1 MADHATRRRA
11 AAARA
16 DTLLTWALG
25 LYQAA
30 LALALLCLTCALW
43 PEPAEAG
50 SGWKPAASVWGH
62 AFTLHDDARL
72 MLLVLC
78 IGALG
83 SFVHSATSF
92 TSYVGNRRLQ
102 HSWAAWYA
110 LRPLI
115 GAALAL
121 ICHFALRGGLLA
133 GTTTAQQVSVFGAA
147 AVAGLTGMFSKQ
159 AADKLREVFD
169 TLFRTA
175 SGQGDDARSD
185 KLESNLPVTR
195 LMIERRR
202 ISAIELP
209 EAGEAGVELKRLHA
223 MLGGAVTRVPVL
235 RADGSVRCVIHQS
248 LIYKFLADLGM
259 NPSPEGH
266 PTIDSAT
273 LADFLAAPGMDALVS
288 GSLAWVG
295 EHALLSDAKAR
306 MEETPHCQDVF
317 VTAHGLNTEPVL
329 GWLTDAEVRVAA
341 MT

>member
-1 MADHATRRRA
+1 MATPARRR

-30 LALALLCLTCALW
+30 LALVLLCFTYALW
-43 PEPAEAG
+43 PEPADGG
-50 SGWKPAASVWGH
+50 SGWKPVASLWGH
-62 AFTLHDDARL
+62 AFELRDDGRL
-72 MLLVLC
+72 ILLVLC

-121 ICHFALRGGLLA
+121 ICYFALRGGLLA
-133 GTTTAQQVSVFGAA
+133 GTTTAQQVSVFGTA

-202 ISAIELP
+202 ISAVELP
-209 EAGEAGVELKRLHA
+209 ETGEAGVELKRLHA